1 MSVYRSV
8 EVGEGVGDLGEG
20 IGEPFEMFEKE
31 DMSDMF
37 RRAMFEKMN
46 LVGRIYPSHITRR
59 HTTGF
64 FKSLF
69 TLKVYCSFWK
79 KCKQTKCCLDRVYS
93 LGMNYFPS

>member
-1 MSVYRSV
+1 MCVYRSV

-46 LVGRIYPSHITRR
+46 LVGRDILLI
-59 HTTGF
+59 
-64 FKSLF
+64 
-69 TLKVYCSFWK
+69 
-79 KCKQTKCCLDRVYS
+79 
-93 LGMNYFPS
+93 